1 MGLIL
6 AVVNQ
11 KGGVGKT
18 TTSVNLAAFL
28 AIRGKRV
35 ILLDLDPQANASSGL
50 GIDKKKEDNKNT
62 YSLLIDKTSL
72 KDCLQP
78 TSVRNLQVCAGTIDL
93 AGAEI
98 ELAPLDQREHCLK
111 NALKGFTDPYDYL
124 IIDCPP
130 SLGLLTLNALSAAQA
145 LLIPIQAEYYALEG
159 VTQLMET
166 YHTVKQTINPELEIF
181 GVVLTMFDGRTQLA
195 NQVEQ
200 DVRSYFGEKT
210 FKTVIPRNVR
220 LSEAP
225 SYGQPI
231 SVYDRRSK
239 GAEAYL
245 KLSRE
250 VLKRTKQW
258 KEQLS

>member
-1 MGLIL
+1 MGFIL

-35 ILLDLDPQANASSGL
+35 ILVDLDPQANASSGL
-50 GIDKKKEDNKNT
+50 GIDKKQENTTNT
-62 YSLLIDKTSL
+62 YSLIIDKVPLS
-72 KDCLQP
+72 DCLQP
-78 TSVRNLQVCAGTIDL
+78 TLVRNLRVCAGTIDL

-98 ELAPLDQREHCLK
+98 ELAPLPNREQCLK
-111 NALKGFTDPYDYL
+111 TALAGFTEPYDYL

-130 SLGLLTLNALSAAQA
+130 SLGLLTLNALSAASA
-145 LLIPIQAEYYALEG
+145 LLIPIQTEYYALEG

-166 YHTVKQTINPELEIF
+166 YQTVRQTMNPTLEIF

-200 DVRSYFGEKT
+200 DVRRYFGEKT

-250 VLKRTKQW
+250 VLKRTKLW
-258 KEQLS
+258 KEKQA

>member
-28 AIRGKRV
+28 GIRGKRV
-35 ILLDLDPQANASSGL
+35 ILVDLDPQANASSGL
-50 GIDKKKEDNKNT
+50 GIDKKQENTANT
-62 YSLLIDKTSL
+62 YSLIIDKVPLS
-72 KDCLQP
+72 DCLQP
-78 TSVRNLQVCAGTIDL
+78 TLVRNLRVCAGTIDL

-98 ELAPLDQREHCLK
+98 ELAPLPNREQCLK
-111 NALKGFTDPYDYL
+111 TALAGFTEPYDYL

-130 SLGLLTLNALSAAQA
+130 SLGLLTLNALSAASA
-145 LLIPIQAEYYALEG
+145 LLIPIQTEYYALEG

-166 YHTVKQTINPELEIF
+166 YQTVRQTMNPTLEIF

-200 DVRSYFGEKT
+200 DVRRYFGEKT

-250 VLKRTKQW
+250 VLKRTKLW
-258 KEQLS
+258 KEKQA